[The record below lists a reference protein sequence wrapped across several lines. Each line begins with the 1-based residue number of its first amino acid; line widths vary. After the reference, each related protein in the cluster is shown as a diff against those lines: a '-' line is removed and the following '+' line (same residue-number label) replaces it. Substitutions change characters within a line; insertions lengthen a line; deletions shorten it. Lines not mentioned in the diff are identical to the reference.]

1 MRRLISEKVVTWRFW
16 VFGMVGIVFS
26 DSLHWYVIPGSRM
39 CIRNSHKTRFQ
50 NSVCSFI
57 THINF
62 INNIILL
69 YVYDLLEFFTVY
81 IEHKRGSVYILLIF
95 PSTGGLLFFIL
106 IYHVLWSQLTQCSSV
121 FSLVFMCILIIW
133 VTHILIKFKTQI
145 CNR

>member
-1 MRRLISEKVVTWRFW
+1 
-16 VFGMVGIVFS
+16 MVGLVSS
-26 DSLHWYVIPGSRM
+26 DSLHWNVIPGSRM
-39 CIRNSHKTRFQ
+39 YIRNSHKTRFQ

-121 FSLVFMCILIIW
+121 LFSSIHVYSNYMGGTHSNKIQNTNMQLLAIYK
-133 VTHILIKFKTQI
+133 VT
-145 CNR
+145 